1 MRRYLSLPFKIMGL
15 FMAFLLIASISL
27 TYLWV
32 GESNQNYA
40 FQQKKLHDKDQQ
52 QFQLIRDMLRTQV
65 ESWFAS
71 FLHFQAEYSQN
82 PGGIASFLEDEFEY
96 LQFEW
101 HINNL
106 WILEGEGNLYFSTS
120 KTTPEYIFEDASKA
134 LKTQSSFSYIR
145 CLEECQQLI
154 TMPILTQDGDMLVL
168 SIGSSLIETLAA
180 LNRSTFAKLAILSTD
195 STFDKTEKLANLK
208 VKMPISF
215 SNQEYMQNILAQLPA
230 NLSISELLDSGYR
243 FENEQGVYLLSLTA
257 VDPELGK
264 QTYLLFVHDISEQS
278 LAHQRYQKKVFLI
291 SISVV
296 VLCSITLVLL
306 SMQFRKRLLL
316 LAAQLPLLA
325 SKKYRQFRTSK
336 FAKSHLFIDEIE
348 LLQDSACLL
357 ADELESMDRKIELNT
372 RELENI
378 AMYDRLTGLPN
389 RNMLNHQL
397 KKQLASL
404 KRDSNKVI
412 VMLLDFDKFRKINDT
427 HGHQIGDSFLAQA
440 ARRIRGSLR
449 DSDMLFRFGGDEFV
463 VVFLEKA
470 MMEGAPILA
479 SKIIESF
486 REPIAVDQL
495 LFYSSCSIGITSTNN
510 ADILV
515 DDLVRQSDIA
525 MYASKDSGGGQYD
538 TFTNNMLTAV
548 IRKVELENEVRNALE
563 QGQFSFALQ
572 PQVNIDSGKLI
583 GFEALLRWIH
593 PERGFIPPDEFIP
606 LIESSENMLKIGY
619 WGLKKAFE
627 ILKEFDELG
636 YQDLKIAVN
645 LSASQFLDPD
655 LLPFL
660 REQVRVFRR
669 SPSQIELE
677 LTERTVVADID
688 HTLEIMRQLK
698 EMGFIFSID
707 DFGTGYS
714 SLAYLKQ
721 MPVDIIKIDRSFVS
735 GMNDNSADMQIVSST
750 IAMVQNLGMKVVAE
764 GIETSAQFKLLSQ
777 LKCEIGQGYFISRPI
792 SEADLYSLL
801 PDKLESDV
809 WEDLDKIIKHP

>member
-1 MRRYLSLPFKIMGL
+1 MT
-15 FMAFLLIASISL
+15 LLLVASISL

-40 FQQKKLHDKDQQ
+40 FQQKKLHDKDRQQ
-52 QFQLIRDMLRTQV
+52 VQLIRDMLRTRV
-65 ESWFAS
+65 ESWFES
-71 FLHFQAEYSQN
+71 FLHFQANYSQN
-82 PGGIASFLEDEFEY
+82 AGDIASFMEREFEY

-106 WILEGEGNLYFSTS
+106 WLLGGEGKLYFSTS
-120 KTTPEYIFEDASKA
+120 KSTPDYIYNDALKA
-134 LKTQSSFSYIR
+134 LKTQSSSSFIR
-145 CLEECQQLI
+145 CLDECQQLI
-154 TMPILTQDGDMLVL
+154 TMPVLTHAGDMLIL

-180 LNRSTFAKLAILSTD
+180 LNRSTFAKLAILSAD
-195 STFDKTEKLANLK
+195 SVFNKSENLVNLK

-215 SNQEYMQNILAQLPA
+215 SNQEYIQNILAQLPVE
-230 NLSISELLDSGYR
+230 LKISELLDGGYR
-243 FENEQGVYLLSLTA
+243 FENEQGAYLLSLTA
-257 VDPELGK
+257 VDPELGN
-264 QTYLLFVHDISEQS
+264 QTYFLFVRDISEQA
-278 LAHQRYQKKVFLI
+278 LAHRRYQNKVFFI

-296 VLCSITLVLL
+296 VLCSVTLILL

-325 SKKYRQFRTSK
+325 GKKYRQFRTFK

-404 KRDSNKVI
+404 RRDSNKIV

-427 HGHQIGDSFLAQA
+427 HGHKMGDSFLAQA

-463 VVFLEKA
+463 MVFVEKA

-479 SKIIESF
+479 AKIIESL
-486 REPIAVDQL
+486 REPIAVEEL

-525 MYASKDSGGGQYD
+525 MYASKDSGGGQYS

-548 IRKVELENEVRNALE
+548 LRKVELENEVRNALD
-563 QGQFSFALQ
+563 QSQFSFALQ

-583 GFEALLRWIH
+583 GFEALLRWVH
-593 PERGFIPPDEFIP
+593 PQRGFIPPDEFIP

-619 WGLKKAFE
+619 WGLKKTFE
-627 ILKEFDELG
+627 ILQKLDELG
-636 YQDLKIAVN
+636 HPGLKIAVN

-677 LTERTVVADID
+677 LTERTVVADIE
-688 HTLEIMRQLK
+688 HTLDTMRQLK
-698 EMGFIFSID
+698 DMGFIFSID

-714 SLAYLKQ
+714 SLSYLKQ

-792 SEADLYSLL
+792 PERDLFLSL
-801 PDKLESDV
+801 PYKLKSGV
-809 WEDLDKIIKHP
+809 WDDLDKISKP